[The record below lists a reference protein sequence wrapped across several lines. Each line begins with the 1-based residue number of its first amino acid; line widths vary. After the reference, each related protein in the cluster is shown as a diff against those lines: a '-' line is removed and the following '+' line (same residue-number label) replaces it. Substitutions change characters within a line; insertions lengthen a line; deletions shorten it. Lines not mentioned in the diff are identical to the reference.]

1 MEAIGHSIGKLH
13 IFFLKMKWKHF
24 HFYQEII
31 QSLIK
36 EVLVGYIIESAGTR
50 KSAETLE
57 KTAGL
62 LGSVVILQ
70 LPVMCLEHR

>member
-1 MEAIGHSIGKLH
+1 
-13 IFFLKMKWKHF
+13 MKWKHF

-70 LPVMCLEHR
+70 LPVM